1 MNAEHLRWLRDAL
14 VRWVAAYPATVRRK
28 LMFAFLLIAG
38 LLVSVAGVALHGLH
52 AQEAQA
58 KELAQLQKRIA
69 AYRQLSFDVL
79 AQLHSVSS
87 ALLDVSDRRHENA
100 LRQLKQFS
108 YDLDRV
114 RYVDASDATSLE
126 RVRSALT
133 AFVQSAENTVLFLR
147 DGRREQ
153 GIREQLTVA
162 TPLGDRVERLLG
174 EMVNRAEADLVDG
187 LQKSRETSERVW
199 STIVTCS
206 LVAVGLALG
215 LGYIIS
221 LAIIRPVAAIGQ
233 RVQAIGLGEF
243 TGAVAVPSGDELG
256 TLAAGVNRMSAELSE
271 LYGQVEMA
279 RASAA
284 RANDEKSLFI
294 TAACHDLRQPAVAA
308 LLWHRYLKEAQE
320 TGDTRKFDRAH
331 WGLEGSLRAL
341 HQSFGEILDVG
352 RLELGNGVVQRE
364 RVDLGSFLQAIHD
377 EHGAAAQHRDVR
389 FTLRLPKR
397 CMPVADSD
405 ATLLGRIVR
414 NLLTNAFSYAPKGR
428 VLLAAVVIGDKI
440 KIVVADSG
448 GGLSDEIEEWMR
460 QPLDPGKPV
469 LKLAG
474 PGRHLGLVIVRK
486 MVGLLGD
493 HRLRVA
499 TRAGAGTRFTVVVP
513 GASERSASGAE
524 MPRYDGQEADL
535 TDAVRA
541 ETRARARPS

>member
-1 MNAEHLRWLRDAL
+1 MSAEPLRQVRDAL
-14 VRWVAAYPATVRRK
+14 VRWVATYPATVRRK

-38 LLVSVAGVALHGLH
+38 LLVSVAGVALQGLH
-52 AQEAQA
+52 AQESQAQ
-58 KELAQLQKRIA
+58 ELAQLQRRIA

-79 AQLHSVSS
+79 AQLHSVSN
-87 ALLDVSDRRHENA
+87 ALLDVSERRHEDA

-114 RYVDASDATSLE
+114 RHVDASDATSLE
-126 RVRSALT
+126 RVRSALA
-133 AFVQSAENTVLFLR
+133 AFVQSAESTVSSLR
-147 DGRREQ
+147 EGRREQ

-162 TPLGDRVERLLG
+162 TPLGDRVERLLS

-187 LQKSRETSERVW
+187 LQKSRETSARVW
-199 STIVTCS
+199 TTIVACS
-206 LVAVGLALG
+206 LVAIGLALG

-221 LAIIRPVAAIGQ
+221 LAIIRPVAVIGE
-233 RVQAIGLGEF
+233 RVQAIGLGQF
-243 TGAVAVPSGDELG
+243 TGAVDVPSGDELG
-256 TLAAGVNRMSAELSE
+256 TLAAGVNGMSAKLTE
-271 LYGQVEMA
+271 LYGQVEAA

-308 LLWHRYLKEAQE
+308 MLWHRMLKEAQE
-320 TGDTRKFDRAH
+320 TGDARRLDRAH
-331 WGLEGSLRAL
+331 WGLEGTLRAL
-341 HQSFGEILDVG
+341 NQLFGEILDVG
-352 RLELGNGVVQRE
+352 RLELGRGVVQRE
-364 RVDLGSFLQAIHD
+364 PVDLGSFLQTVHD
-377 EHGAAAQHRDVR
+377 EYGAAAQHREVR
-389 FTLRLPKR
+389 FSLRLPKR

-405 ATLLGRIVR
+405 STLLGRIVR
-414 NLLTNAFSYAPKGR
+414 NLLTNAFSYTPKGR
-428 VLLAAVVIGDKI
+428 VLLAAAMIGNEI

-448 GGLSDEIEEWMR
+448 EGLSDEIQEWMR

-493 HRLRVA
+493 HSLRIA

-513 GASERSASGAE
+513 RAVECVAADADTPHNDRQDFDFAEDGRAGAH
-524 MPRYDGQEADL
+524 
-535 TDAVRA
+535 
-541 ETRARARPS
+541 ARPS